1 MTSTE
6 PVSDFSQF
14 ALRPELQAAIA
25 KMGFTTPTPIQTE
38 VIPHLLGE
46 EPRDLVALAQ
56 TGSGKTAAF
65 GIPMVGK
72 LDASLNQVQAL
83 ILSPTRELAAQIQ
96 ESLAPFAEALD
107 LRVLTIYGGTSYD
120 VQRQK
125 LKRTPQ
131 IIIATPGRLVD
142 MMNQKLIKL
151 SALKVLVLDE
161 ADRMLSMGF
170 EDDLKFILSS
180 THAELK
186 NVDSGRASC
195 QTWLF
200 SATMSMGIK
209 NILNRYLTTPKIV
222 EQVQKNH
229 GFSTSLT
236 HHYVAVRSGHRS
248 DALLRILKTTK
259 EFYGIVFCQTKLEV
273 AELEQLLLNNKIQCM
288 SLHGDKL
295 QRDRERILKALKDEK
310 FSVLIATDVAA
321 RGIDVKNLTHVIH
334 YSIPLEIES
343 YVHRSGRTGR
353 NGEAG
358 MVISIIQASDFS
370 KLNRLVRMTKV
381 DMQPFAI
388 KKGADL
394 LKDQIVE
401 DLNRLKAKPFSGTHF
416 NNLKSIIEE
425 TMPTLE
431 LAGLTTPSD
440 WIAALLSMK
449 TSEGGNQ
456 HSDSFLMSDFSLTGG
471 KSKGNSYGNSRGG
484 GRDRDRGFRSDAPAG
499 SGSGRG
505 GYGRDRGPREDRG
518 YSSNAPAGSGGG
530 DRPRR
535 SFGRDRDE
543 GAQRSGGFES
553 GGVRR
558 SFNRD
563 HNENRDSQPQRE
575 QRDGE
580 RSFAQAIEEGER
592 PQRRARSFDGPPRSF
607 DGAPR
612 RLRGDSFERGT
623 GGGRPPFKP
632 KFNRSG
638 RAPSANV

>member
-14 ALRPELQAAIA
+14 PLKPELQAAIA
-25 KMGFTTPTPIQTE
+25 KMGFTIPTPIQLE

-65 GIPMVGK
+65 GIPMVSK
-72 LDASLNQVQAL
+72 LDSSLNQVQAL

-96 ESLAPFAEALD
+96 ESLNPLAESLG

-120 VQRQK
+120 TQRQK

-170 EDDLKFILSS
+170 EDDLKFILSA

-186 NVDSGRASC
+186 NVDSARASC

-209 NILNRYLTTPKIV
+209 NILNRYLTSPKIV

-381 DMQPFAI
+381 DMQPYAI

-394 LKDQIVE
+394 LKDQVIDE
-401 DLNRLKAKPFSGTHF
+401 LNKLKAKPFSGAHF
-416 NNLKSIIEE
+416 NNLKAIVEE
-425 TMPTLE
+425 ALPTLE
-431 LAGLTTPSD
+431 LTGLTTPAD
-440 WIAALLSMK
+440 WIAGLLSMK

-456 HSDSFLMSDFSLTGG
+456 HSDSFLMNDFSLTGG

-484 GRDRDRGFRSDAPAG
+484 GRDRGFRSDAPAG
-499 SGSGRG
+499 SGGGRG

-518 YSSNAPAGSGGG
+518 YSSNAPAGSGSGG

-543 GAQRSGGFES
+543 GAPRSGGFES
-553 GGVRR
+553 GGVKR

-563 HNENRDSQPQRE
+563 ENRDSQPPRE

-607 DGAPR
+607 EGAPR
-612 RLRGDSFERGT
+612 RPRGDSFERGAG

-632 KFNRSG
+632 KYNRSG